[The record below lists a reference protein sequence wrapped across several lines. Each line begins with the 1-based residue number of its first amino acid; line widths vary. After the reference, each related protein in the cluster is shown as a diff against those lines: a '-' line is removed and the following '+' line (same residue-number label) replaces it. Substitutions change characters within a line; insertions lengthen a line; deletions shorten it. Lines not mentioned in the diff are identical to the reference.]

1 LGLGPLA
8 RPSLG
13 AAFAGGLELGKWS
26 WVMQERAWLTQRLAG
41 ETEAPVGADVRRV
54 DATLWTC
61 RDLLPAP
68 LELAPCL
75 ALSLQHIAV
84 RGTGTNVTPR
94 TATSTSFAGGLGLRA
109 RYVVTPWF
117 KIMTA
122 ADVQLETS
130 RPRIALDGLGKI
142 GQLGPA
148 AVTLVV
154 GPEWTL

>member
-1 LGLGPLA
+1 
-8 RPSLG
+8 
-13 AAFAGGLELGKWS
+13 
-26 WVMQERAWLTQRLAG
+26 MQERAWLTQRLAG
-41 ETEAPVGADVRRV
+41 ETQLNVATDVRRV

-68 LELAPCL
+68 LEVAPCL
-75 ALSLQHIAV
+75 ALSLQHIAA
-84 RGTGTNVTPR
+84 RGAGSNVTPR
-94 TATSTSFAGGLGLRA
+94 TATSTWFAGGLGLRA
-109 RYVVTPWF
+109 RYVATPWL
-117 KIMTA
+117 KIMGA
-122 ADVQLETS
+122 VDVQLETS